1 MREMY
6 RPASSEDHSR
16 WVHRGAVS
24 AQSGAGLIEVLIG
37 VVIAGLVMIG
47 ATTGLF
53 TAITTS
59 GDNQTR
65 QRLEASLTA
74 FGDSVKQ
81 LPYASTCATSTPA
94 AYNAAYLA
102 WANRWVPPSGF
113 TATIESVDG
122 VRYWDRSSRTYSTTC
137 PAVDTGSQLITLRV
151 TSDGMRTTASV
162 VKRNPEARP

>member
-1 MREMY
+1 MRENDLSVPVGI
-6 RPASSEDHSR
+6 RAPR
-16 WVHRGAVS
+16 LHRRALAGE
-24 AQSGAGLIEVLIG
+24 SGAGLIEVLIG
-37 VVIAGLVMIG
+37 VVIAGLVVIG
-47 ATTGLF
+47 ATTGLL

-59 GDNQTR
+59 GDNQIR

-81 LPYASTCATSTPA
+81 LPYASTCAASTSA

-102 WANRWVPPSGF
+102 WSDRWVPPSGF
-113 TATIESVDG
+113 TATIDTTDG
-122 VRYWDRSSRTYSTTC
+122 VKYWDRTSRTYSTTC
-137 PAVDTGSQLITLRV
+137 PTPDTGSQLITISV